1 MQDQDDIKKELKHI
15 VWGLAIEGAT
25 AHPYETSVTFETEG
39 IECSIYTDVSAVLNQ
54 VTKDAE
60 GNEYVPLEVR
70 VTVSE
75 PTVAVATPKETIA
88 RLQFGLKVAQLA
100 QSIVDHFAGRDL
112 RYLICSADGVPKK
125 VVWAF
130 CIPHIKGMRVNQ
142 VKPLNKPP
150 QFLDGEYH
158 YEVLGKTYCVKIVL
172 DAVFITRT
180 K

>member
-1 MQDQDDIKKELKHI
+1 MQDQDDIKEELKHI

-25 AHPYETSVTFETEG
+25 AHLHETSVTFKAEG
-39 IECSIYTDVSAVLNQ
+39 VDCSIYTEVLAIPNQ

-70 VTVSE
+70 VTLVE
-75 PTVAVATPKETIA
+75 PIFALDTPKEIIA

-112 RYLICSADGVPKK
+112 RCLLCSAGERAEKD
-125 VVWAF
+125 VWAF
-130 CIPHIKGMRVNQ
+130 CTPHIKGMRVDKT
-142 VKPLNKPP
+142 KPLNKPP